1 VRCIAEGRGRRQ
13 GNKEIMEWQWSL
25 TGQGATSVYI
35 IEKYIIEKINDNK
48 FILNHK
54 YVLPDGNKMEDI
66 IEMTRK
72 K

>member
-1 VRCIAEGRGRRQ
+1 
-13 GNKEIMEWQWSL
+13 MEWQWSL
-25 TGQGATSVYI
+25 TGQGATSV
-35 IEKYIIEKINDNK
+35 YIIEKINDNK

-54 YVLPDGNKMEDI
+54 YVLPDGNKMEDK